1 MWGRK
6 GLIVFGFLVLLL
18 VGAILLVYWT
28 SGRQPLVFLPS
39 PEHGLP
45 AVRTRLPAPGN
56 RLVEH
61 LVLHGHALGDIA
73 FTLSL
78 PDPLPLKQLPVVL
91 ILAGNVTG
99 ANCVRY
105 IKDAGDNAI
114 VGYAWPLPVRLH
126 GVRDFMW
133 QAPNLYHRVM
143 TIPGQIVTA
152 LRWLTEQPWA
162 EAERLSLLG
171 FSQGALAVPC
181 VQDLAAHDGI
191 RIGWTVIAYGGA
203 PLGALL
209 AANPHLKPAW
219 LRQALAP
226 LVDLLFHSLEPTVH
240 LPRLSGKFLVLE
252 GQNDGLIPEA
262 ARNLFREAV
271 PEPKTVIT
279 FEGAHMGVGPD
290 QMALL
295 QKIIEASKSWL
306 IENGAINKAPD

>member
-78 PDPLPLKQLPVVL
+78 PDPLPSKKLPVVL

-133 QAPNLYHRVM
+133 QAPDLYHRVM

-181 VQDLAAHDGI
+181 VQDLAEHDGI
-191 RIGWTVIAYGGA
+191 RIGWTIIAYGGA

-209 AANPHLKPAW
+209 AANPHLKPTW

-252 GQNDGLIPEA
+252 GQNDGQIPEA
-262 ARNLFREAV
+262 ARNLLREAV

-290 QMALL
+290 QKALL
-295 QKIIEASKSWL
+295 QKIIKTSKSWL